1 LATGPPAKLKKFGK
15 SPCVPYAG
23 LLPLQAM
30 SARLKYRGRVIT
42 DADVA
47 FINRLIAAH
56 PTLSRRAL
64 SQKLCQAWNW
74 VQPNGRP
81 RDMVCRSLM
90 LALHR
95 AGHIE
100 LPAPKRTPA
109 NPLAQ
114 RSRPVV
120 VEIDQAPLETDL
132 SSLGPL
138 RFEQVRRT
146 AQEPL
151 FNSLI
156 QQHHYLGYT
165 QPVGE
170 HLKYLVYSAQRV
182 VAALAWSSA
191 AHGLTCRD
199 QFIGWSTETRRK
211 NRHLLAYNTRFLI
224 PPWIRVPHLASH
236 VLGRMA
242 RRLSADWEQIYHHPV
257 YFLETFVDPSRHTG
271 SCYRAA
277 NWIVLGQTFGRGH
290 RCPTYEP
297 NRPVK
302 LVLGYPLVKRF
313 RERLNGR
320 APESTEEPRHE
331 AQSRSDRVGL

>member
-1 LATGPPAKLKKFGK
+1 MSTVAT
-15 SPCVPYAG
+15 
-23 LLPLQAM
+23 
-30 SARLKYRGRVIT
+30 YRGRTIT
-42 DADVA
+42 TADVA
-47 FINRLIAAH
+47 FIRQLIADH

-64 SQKLCQAWNW
+64 SQKLCEAWNW
-74 VQPNGRP
+74 VQPNGQP
-81 RDMVCRSLM
+81 RDMICRGLM

-95 AGHIE
+95 SGFIE
-100 LPAPKRTPA
+100 LPPPRQLNA
-109 NPLAQ
+109 NPLAK
-114 RSRPVV
+114 RAAPRM
-120 VEIDQAPLETDL
+120 VEVDQTPLHGSL
-132 SSLGPL
+132 ASLGPL

-146 AQEPL
+146 KQEPL

-170 HLKYLVYSAQRV
+170 QLKYLLYSGERI

-199 QFIGWSTETRRK
+199 AFLGWSSQTRRQ
-211 NRHLLAYNTRFLI
+211 NRHLLAYNSRFLV

-236 VLGRMA
+236 VLGKMV
-242 RRLSADWEQIYHHPV
+242 RRLSADWEQLYHHPI
-257 YFLETFVDPSRHTG
+257 YFVETFVDPSRHQG

-277 NWIVLGQTFGRGH
+277 NWIVLGRTYGRGH
-290 RCPTYEP
+290 RCPTSQP

-313 RERLNGR
+313 RELLG
-320 APESTEEPRHE
+320 AEEARVMEVAKHE
-331 AQSRSDRVGL
+331 ACQDYRRG

>member
-1 LATGPPAKLKKFGK
+1 MNGTDF
-15 SPCVPYAG
+15 
-23 LLPLQAM
+23 
-30 SARLKYRGRVIT
+30 YRGRLVT

-47 FINRLIAAH
+47 LIRQLIAAH

-64 SQKLCQAWNW
+64 SQKLCAAWNW
-74 VQPNGRP
+74 VQPNGCP
-81 RDMVCRSLM
+81 RDMVCRGLM

-95 AGHIE
+95 AGRIE
-100 LPAPKRTPA
+100 LPAARSQPH
-109 NPLAQ
+109 NPLA
-114 RSRPVV
+114 RRPVPSL
-120 VEIDQAPLETDL
+120 VETDQTPFHGDL

-146 AQEPL
+146 GQEPL
-151 FNSLI
+151 FNSLL

-170 HLKYLVYSAQRV
+170 QLKYLVYGGERV

-191 AHGLTCRD
+191 AHGLNCRD
-199 QFIGWSTETRRK
+199 QFLGWSLETRRQ
-211 NRHLLAYNTRFLI
+211 NRHLLAYNSRFLV

-242 RRLSADWEQIYHHPV
+242 RRLSDDWERVYHHPL
-257 YFLETFVDPSRHTG
+257 YFLETFVDRSRHQG

-277 NWIVLGQTFGRGH
+277 NWIILGQTSGRGH
-290 RCPTYEP
+290 RCPTWQP

-313 RERLNGR
+313 RERLQGSR
-320 APESTEEPRHE
+320 CEPTEEPRHE
-331 AQSRSDRVGL
+331 ARSKSH